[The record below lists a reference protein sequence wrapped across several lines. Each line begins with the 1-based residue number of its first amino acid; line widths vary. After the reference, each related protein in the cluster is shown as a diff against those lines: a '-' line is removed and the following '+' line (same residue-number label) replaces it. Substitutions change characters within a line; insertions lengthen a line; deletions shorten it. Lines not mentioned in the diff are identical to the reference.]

1 MKGITNARQL
11 SDEAAADALL
21 HISTCGRDEHAADDH
36 HLPYEPTPYSVLE
49 RLAESGLI
57 DSDSTLVDYGC
68 GKGRVGFYLTA
79 QTGCRSIG
87 IERDADTLQ
96 QAEQNLE
103 RFSDSFPESISGR
116 FLASVSA
123 ASADPRITLIGMPA
137 ERYAVPEEADVFY
150 FFNPFSEE
158 ILRAVI
164 RRILE
169 SWYAAPRHL
178 FLLFYYPSD
187 EYVAYLMGV
196 DELQFYD
203 EIDCSDLFPGD
214 VRERIMIFEVE

>member
-1 MKGITNARQL
+1 MTDTIRDQGPAIGDGR
-11 SDEAAADALL
+11 DPEAAMDAQLG
-21 HISTCGRDEHAADDH
+21 ISTCGRDEHAADDH
-36 HLPYEPTPYSVLE
+36 HAPYEPTPYSVLE

-57 DSDSTLVDYGC
+57 GRSDTLVDYGC
-68 GKGRVGFYLTA
+68 GKGRVGFGLTRL
-79 QTGCRSIG
+79 TGCRYIG
-87 IERDADTLQ
+87 IERDADTLR
-96 QAEQNLE
+96 QAQRNLE
-103 RFSDSFPESISGR
+103 SFSAVHPGDR
-116 FLASVSA
+116 LVFL
-123 ASADPRITLIGMPA
+123 GMPA
-137 ERYAVPEEADVFY
+137 EKYPVPADADIFY

-164 RRILE
+164 RRILD
-169 SWYAAPRHL
+169 SWYEMPRHL

-214 VRERIMIFEVE
+214 GRERIMIFEAE

>member
-1 MKGITNARQL
+1 MKRMTNARQL

-21 HISTCGRDEHAADDH
+21 HISTCGRDEHAADEH

-49 RLAESGLI
+49 RLAGRGLT
-57 DSDSTLVDYGC
+57 SSASTLVDYGC
-68 GKGRVGFYLTA
+68 GKGRVSFFLSA
-79 QTGCRSIG
+79 KTGCRSIG
-87 IERDADTLQ
+87 VERDADTLR
-96 QAEQNLE
+96 QALQNLE
-103 RFSDSFPESISGR
+103 SFSESFSESLSTS
-116 FLASVSA
+116 FSA
-123 ASADPRITLIGMPA
+123 ASADPRITLIRMPA
-137 ERYAVPEEADVFY
+137 EKYAVPEEADIFY

-178 FLLFYYPSD
+178 YLLFYYPSD

-214 VRERIMIFEVE
+214 ARELIMIFEAE